1 VCREVSANLVWQGCL
16 NVRDV
21 GGCDT
26 RDGRRLRTG
35 VLIRSDNLSRL
46 TAEGQAAVRA
56 AQVSLVMD
64 LRSPFE
70 LEIESNP
77 FRDARSPGPAYRNL
91 PLIDQND
98 EESTSLINLA
108 PTAAKTYQL
117 MLDRCQ
123 ANIAAILDTAA
134 AAAVQGGPVVVHC
147 HSGKDR
153 TGLIVALALRAAGV
167 DDQDIARD
175 YALSDKNLAA
185 RYTEML
191 DRAPDES
198 ARARLAAQLTSK
210 PESILAALD
219 HLDRQYGGT
228 GQYLRACGLGNA
240 VVRRLRKR
248 LRT

>member
-1 VCREVSANLVWQGCL
+1 MSANLVWQGCL

-21 GGCDT
+21 GGCAT
-26 RDGRRLRTG
+26 RDGRRIRTG

-46 TAEGQAAVRA
+46 TEDGQVAVRA
-56 AQVSLVMD
+56 AQVSMIID

-70 LEIESNP
+70 LDLESNP
-77 FRDARSPGPAYRNL
+77 FRDARPPGPAYLNL

-98 EESTSLINLA
+98 QESTSLINLA
-108 PTAAKTYQL
+108 PTVAEAYQL

-123 ANIAAILDTAA
+123 ANIAAILDVAVAA
-134 AAAVQGGPVVVHC
+134 ALAGPVVVHC

-175 YALSDKNLAA
+175 YALSDNNLAA
-185 RYTEML
+185 RYAEML

-210 PESILAALD
+210 PESILSALN

-228 GQYLRACGLGNA
+228 DQYLRACGLGNA
-240 VVRRLRKR
+240 AVRRLRKR